1 MLNDI
6 RLQLCSDEQLQSRNE
21 AVMSS
26 QIQQNQRESINA
38 FKRYI
43 PSLLPYAFSQAK
55 SNISIFCNKAKELNI
70 VDYNSGQTFYG
81 NKPLTEVTAQVNKV
95 AQQADL
101 VNLNTG
107 QWTQRALPISLDALV
122 VFGIGAGYH
131 IHQLIER
138 YDIKHLI
145 IYEPQHQYLK
155 CSMSMLS
162 WQNILRLAQK
172 KGTALYFQLEQDGRN
187 VEQDLAELKQNK
199 IGRASCRERV

>member
-1 MLNDI
+1 
-6 RLQLCSDEQLQSRNE
+6 
-21 AVMSS
+21 MSS

-131 IHQLIER
+131 IQQLIER

-145 IYEPQHQYLK
+145 IYPFLK
-155 CSMSMLS
+155 NSVLLCPALEFDIDVPRCVCR
-162 WQNILRLAQK
+162 NH
-172 KGTALYFQLEQDGRN
+172 KGGRN
-187 VEQDLAELKQNK
+187 GVCGLPK
-199 IGRASCRERV
+199 ISLH